1 MFVGRIILRASSQA
15 PIGNSSTTKSEMPKA
30 DTAVKSPFSNKLFA
44 FLRELKNNN
53 DREWFA
59 QNKTRYE
66 EDVLTPA
73 MEFVRQMQPRI
84 AKQSRYLLAEPKRV
98 GGSIMRIYRD
108 TRFSKNK
115 TLYKTNVG
123 IHFRHSI
130 GGDVHAPGLYV
141 HLEPGACF
149 LAAGIWLPPTEPLA
163 AIRQSILENQSDW
176 KRVRNNKKF
185 AARYKLDGDSLK
197 TAPRGIDPKHPL
209 IEDLRRKSFAGVTPI
224 NEKAFLQADAID
236 QIATAFADAKPLMKF
251 LCDALQQPF

>member
-1 MFVGRIILRASSQA
+1 M
-15 PIGNSSTTKSEMPKA
+15 TKNEMPKT

-59 QNKTRYE
+59 QNKTSYE

-73 MEFVRQMQPRI
+73 MEFVRQMQPLI
-84 AKQSRYLLAEPKRV
+84 AKHSRYLLAEPKRV

-115 TLYKTNVG
+115 TPYKTNVG

-141 HLEPGACF
+141 HLEPDACF
-149 LAAGIWLPPTEPLA
+149 LAAGIWLPPTEPLS
-163 AIRQSILENQSDW
+163 AIRQSIMENQSDW
-176 KRVRNNKKF
+176 KKVCNNKKF

-209 IEDLRRKSFAGVTPI
+209 IEYLRRKSFAGMTPI
-224 NEKAFLQADAID
+224 SDKSFLQADATD